1 LTGRRS
7 DYDISDGGILKM
19 VRYASFLGCQI
30 PMRIP
35 SVEIAS
41 RKTFNK
47 IGLEAVD
54 LLGYSCCPEPVIS
67 RLLDKTAW
75 LTVSARNLALAEELG
90 LDLMTLCNGCYET
103 LVETNTTLKHEP
115 EELNK
120 INEVLKP
127 YGKEYSGKVEVKHAV
142 EVLFEEVGVDRIKQH
157 VIKPHRIRVALH
169 YGCHMYRE
177 PEGGDIM
184 RKPNMM
190 KELTRATGVE
200 IVDYGIERLCCGYP
214 SMQANEEFS
223 LKQRLLLKLRR
234 IREAGVDAVVL
245 TCPACQIQFEIGQV
259 MLRQYGVQYKIPCIN
274 LMELMAL
281 SLGVSSK
288 DLHLELHKSPVL
300 QLAQKMEA
308 M

>member
-1 LTGRRS
+1 
-7 DYDISDGGILKM
+7 M

-35 SVEIAS
+35 SIEIAS
-41 RKTFNK
+41 RKVFEK

-75 LTVSARNLALAEELG
+75 LAVSARNLALAEELG

-103 LVETNTTLKHEP
+103 LVETNEVLKHEP
-115 EELNK
+115 EEMHK
-120 INEVLKP
+120 INEVLKR
-127 YGKEYSGKVEVKHAV
+127 YGKEYAGKVKVKHAV
-142 EVLFEEVGVDRIKQH
+142 EVLYEDIGVDKIKQH
-157 VIKPHRIRVALH
+157 IIKPQRIRVALH

-177 PEGGDIM
+177 PEGGDIN

-190 KELTRATGVE
+190 KELTRVTGVE

-214 SMQANEEFS
+214 SMQADEEFS

-234 IREAGVDAVVL
+234 IKEAGAEAVVL
-245 TCPACQIQFEIGQV
+245 SCPACQIQFEIGQI
-259 MLRQYGVQYKIPCIN
+259 MLKQYGVQYRIPCIN
-274 LMELMAL
+274 LMELMAI
-281 SLGVSSK
+281 SFGVPSK
-288 DLHLELHKSPVL
+288 DLHLEFHKSPVL

-308 M
+308 T

>member
-1 LTGRRS
+1 ME
-7 DYDISDGGILKM
+7 DYENM

-35 SVEIAS
+35 SIEIAS
-41 RKTFNK
+41 RKVFEK

-75 LTVSARNLALAEELG
+75 LAISARNLALAEELG

-103 LVETNTTLKHEP
+103 LVETNEILKHEP
-115 EELNK
+115 EEMRRM
-120 INEVLKP
+120 NEILKQ
-127 YGKEYSGKVEVKHAV
+127 YGKRYNGKIEVKHAV
-142 EVLFEEVGVDRIKQH
+142 EVLYEDIGIRKIKEQ
-157 VIKPHRIRVALH
+157 VVKPQKIRVALH

-177 PEGGDIM
+177 PAGEDIM

-190 KELTRATGVE
+190 KELTRVTGVE
-200 IVDYGIERLCCGYP
+200 IIDYGLERLCCGYP
-214 SMQANEEFS
+214 SMQADEEFS

-234 IREAGVDAVVL
+234 IKEAGADAVVVS
-245 TCPACQIQFEIGQV
+245 CPACTIQFEIGQV
-259 MLRQYGVQYKIPCIN
+259 MLRHYGVQYSIPCIN
-274 LMELMAL
+274 LMELLAL
-281 SLGVSSK
+281 SFGVPSE
-288 DLHLELHKSPVL
+288 DLHLEFHKSPVL

>member
-1 LTGRRS
+1 
-7 DYDISDGGILKM
+7 M

-41 RKTFNK
+41 RKVFKK

-75 LTVSARNLALAEELG
+75 LAVSARNLALAEELG

-103 LVETNTTLKHEP
+103 LVETN
-115 EELNK
+115 
-120 INEVLKP
+120 EVLKREP
-127 YGKEYSGKVEVKHAV
+127 EALQKVNELLKKYGKKYAGKVKVKHAV
-142 EVLFEEVGVDRIKQH
+142 EVLHEEIGVDKIKQH
-157 VIKPHRIRVALH
+157 VVKPQKIRVALH

-177 PEGGDIM
+177 PEGDDIN

-190 KELTRATGVE
+190 KELTQVTGVD
-200 IVDYGIERLCCGYP
+200 IVDYEIERLCCGYP
-214 SMQANEEFS
+214 SMQADEEFS
-223 LKQRLLLKLRR
+223 LKKRLLLKLSR
-234 IREAGVDAVVL
+234 IKEAGADAVVL
-245 TCPACQIQFEIGQV
+245 SCPACQIQFEIGQV
-259 MLRQYGVQYKIPCIN
+259 MLRQYGVQYRIPCIN
-274 LMELMAL
+274 LMELIAI
-281 SLGVSSK
+281 SFGIPSK
-288 DLHLELHKSPVL
+288 DLHLEFHKSPVL

-308 M
+308 I

>member
-1 LTGRRS
+1 
-7 DYDISDGGILKM
+7 M

-35 SVEIAS
+35 SIEIAS
-41 RKTFNK
+41 KKVFEK

-75 LTVSARNLALAEELG
+75 LAVSARNLALAEELG

-103 LVETNTTLKHEP
+103 LVETNEVLKHEP
-115 EELNK
+115 EELHK
-120 INEVLKP
+120 INEVLKR
-127 YGKEYSGKVEVKHAV
+127 YGKEYAGKVKVKHAV
-142 EVLFEEVGVDRIKQH
+142 EVLYEDIGVDKIKQH
-157 VIKPHRIRVALH
+157 VVKPQRIRVALH

-177 PEGGDIM
+177 PEGGDIN

-190 KELTRATGVE
+190 KELTRVTGVE

-214 SMQANEEFS
+214 SMQADEEFS

-234 IREAGVDAVVL
+234 IKEAGVDAVVL
-245 TCPACQIQFEIGQV
+245 SCPACQIQFEIGQI
-259 MLRQYGVQYKIPCIN
+259 MLKQYGVQYRIPCIN
-274 LMELMAL
+274 LMELMAI
-281 SLGVSSK
+281 SFGVPSK
-288 DLHLELHKSPVL
+288 DLHLEFHKGPVV

>member
-1 LTGRRS
+1 
-7 DYDISDGGILKM
+7 M

-35 SVEIAS
+35 SIEIAS
-41 RKTFNK
+41 RKVFEK

-75 LTVSARNLALAEELG
+75 LAVSARNLALAEELG

-103 LVETNTTLKHEP
+103 LVETNEVLKHEP
-115 EELNK
+115 EEMHK
-120 INEVLKP
+120 INEVLKR
-127 YGKEYSGKVEVKHAV
+127 YGKEYAGKVKVKHAV
-142 EVLFEEVGVDRIKQH
+142 EVLYEDIGVDKIKQH
-157 VIKPHRIRVALH
+157 IIKPQRIRVALH

-177 PEGGDIM
+177 PEGGDIN

-190 KELTRATGVE
+190 KELTRVTGVE

-214 SMQANEEFS
+214 SMQADEEFS

-234 IREAGVDAVVL
+234 IKETGADAVVL
-245 TCPACQIQFEIGQV
+245 SCPACQIQFEIGQI
-259 MLRQYGVQYKIPCIN
+259 MLKQYGVQYRLPCIN
-274 LMELMAL
+274 LMELMAI
-281 SLGVSSK
+281 SFGVPSK
-288 DLHLELHKSPVL
+288 DLHLEFHKSPVL

-308 M
+308 T

>member
-1 LTGRRS
+1 
-7 DYDISDGGILKM
+7 M

-41 RKTFNK
+41 RKVFEK

-75 LTVSARNLALAEELG
+75 LAVSARNLALAEEMS

-103 LVETNTTLKHEP
+103 LVETNEVLKHEP
-115 EELNK
+115 EELQK
-120 INEVLKP
+120 VNELLKK
-127 YGKEYSGKVEVKHAV
+127 YGKEYTGKVKVKHAV
-142 EVLFEEVGVDRIKQH
+142 EVLHEEIGVDKIKQQ
-157 VIKPHRIRVALH
+157 VVRPQKIRVALH

-177 PEGGDIM
+177 PEGDDIN

-190 KELTRATGVE
+190 KELARVTGVD
-200 IVDYGIERLCCGYP
+200 IVDYEIERLCCGYP
-214 SMQANEEFS
+214 SMQADEEFS
-223 LKQRLLLKLRR
+223 LKKRLLLKLSR
-234 IREAGVDAVVL
+234 IKEAGADAVVL
-245 TCPACQIQFEIGQV
+245 SCPACQIQFEIGQV
-259 MLRQYGVQYKIPCIN
+259 MLRQYGVQYRIPCIN
-274 LMELMAL
+274 LMELIAI
-281 SLGVSSK
+281 SFGVPSK
-288 DLHLELHKSPVL
+288 DLHLEFHKSPVL

-308 M
+308 T

>member
-1 LTGRRS
+1 
-7 DYDISDGGILKM
+7 M

-35 SVEIAS
+35 SIEIAS
-41 RKTFNK
+41 RKVFEK

-75 LTVSARNLALAEELG
+75 LAVSARNLALAEELG

-103 LVETNTTLKHEP
+103 LVETNEVLKQEP
-115 EELNK
+115 EELHK
-120 INEVLKP
+120 INEVLKR
-127 YGKEYSGKVEVKHAV
+127 YGKEYAGKVKVKHAV
-142 EVLFEEVGVDRIKQH
+142 EVLYEDIGVDKIKQH
-157 VIKPHRIRVALH
+157 VVNPQRIRVALH

-177 PEGGDIM
+177 PEGGEIN

-190 KELTRATGVE
+190 KELTRVTGVE

-214 SMQANEEFS
+214 SMQADEEFS

-234 IREAGVDAVVL
+234 IKETGADAVVL
-245 TCPACQIQFEIGQV
+245 SCPACQIQFEIGQI
-259 MLRQYGVQYKIPCIN
+259 MLKQYGVQYRIPCIN
-274 LMELMAL
+274 LMELMAI
-281 SLGVSSK
+281 SFGVPSK
-288 DLHLELHKSPVL
+288 ELHLEFHKSPVL

-308 M
+308 T

>member
-1 LTGRRS
+1 
-7 DYDISDGGILKM
+7 M

-41 RKTFNK
+41 RIVFEK

-67 RLLDKTAW
+67 RLLNKTAW
-75 LTVSARNLALAEELG
+75 LAVSARNLALAEELG

-103 LVETNTTLKHEP
+103 LVETNEVLKQEP
-115 EELNK
+115 EELHK
-120 INEVLKP
+120 INEILKP
-127 YGKEYSGKVEVKHAV
+127 YGKEYVGKVKVKHAV
-142 EVLFEEVGVDRIKQH
+142 EVLYEEIGVDKIKQH
-157 VIKPHRIRVALH
+157 VVKPQRIRVALH

-177 PEGGDIM
+177 PEGGDIN

-190 KELTRATGVE
+190 KELTRVTGVE

-214 SMQANEEFS
+214 SMQADEEFS

-234 IREAGVDAVVL
+234 IKEAGADAVVL
-245 TCPACQIQFEIGQV
+245 SCPACQIQFEIGQI
-259 MLRQYGVQYKIPCIN
+259 MLKQYGVQYRIPCIN
-274 LMELMAL
+274 LMELMAI
-281 SLGVSSK
+281 SFGVPSK
-288 DLHLELHKSPVL
+288 DLHLEFHKSPVL
-300 QLAQKMEA
+300 QLARKMEA
-308 M
+308 T

>member
-1 LTGRRS
+1 
-7 DYDISDGGILKM
+7 M

-35 SVEIAS
+35 SIEVAS
-41 RKTFNK
+41 RKVFEK

-75 LTVSARNLALAEELG
+75 LAVSARNLALAEELG

-103 LVETNTTLKHEP
+103 LVETNEVLKQEP
-115 EELNK
+115 EELDK
-120 INEVLKP
+120 INGILKP
-127 YGKEYSGKVEVKHAV
+127 YGKEYAGKVKVKHAV
-142 EVLFEEVGVDRIKQH
+142 EVLYEEIGVDRIKQH
-157 VIKPHRIRVALH
+157 VVNPQRIRVALH

-177 PEGGDIM
+177 PEGGDIN

-190 KELTRATGVE
+190 KELTRVTGVE

-214 SMQANEEFS
+214 SMQADEEFS

-234 IREAGVDAVVL
+234 IKEAGADAVVL
-245 TCPACQIQFEIGQV
+245 SCPACQIQFEIGQI
-259 MLRQYGVQYKIPCIN
+259 MLKQYGVQYRIPCIN
-274 LMELMAL
+274 LMELMAI
-281 SLGVSSK
+281 SFGVPSK
-288 DLHLELHKSPVL
+288 DLHLEFHKSPVL

-308 M
+308 T

>member
-1 LTGRRS
+1 
-7 DYDISDGGILKM
+7 M

-41 RKTFNK
+41 RKVFQK
-47 IGLEAVD
+47 LGLEAVD

-75 LTVSARNLALAEELG
+75 LAVSARNLALAEELG

-103 LVETNTTLKHEP
+103 LVETNEVLKHEP
-115 EELNK
+115 EELQK
-120 INEVLKP
+120 VNEVLKK
-127 YGKEYSGKVEVKHAV
+127 YGKEYAGKVKVKHAV
-142 EVLFEEVGVDRIKQH
+142 EVLYEEIGVDKIKQH
-157 VIKPHRIRVALH
+157 VVKPQKIRVALH

-177 PEGGDIM
+177 PEGDDIN

-190 KELTRATGVE
+190 KELTRVTGVE

-214 SMQANEEFS
+214 SMQADEEFS

-234 IREAGVDAVVL
+234 IKEAGADAVVL
-245 TCPACQIQFEIGQV
+245 SCPACQIQFEIGQM
-259 MLRQYGVQYKIPCIN
+259 MLRQYGVQYRIPCIN
-274 LMELMAL
+274 LMELIAI
-281 SLGVSSK
+281 SFGVPSR
-288 DLHLELHKSPVL
+288 DLHLEFHKSPVL
-300 QLAQKMEA
+300 QLIQKMEA
-308 M
+308 I

>member
-1 LTGRRS
+1 
-7 DYDISDGGILKM
+7 M

-35 SVEIAS
+35 SIEIAS
-41 RKTFNK
+41 RKVFEK

-75 LTVSARNLALAEELG
+75 LAVSARNLALAEELG

-103 LVETNTTLKHEP
+103 LVETNEVLKHEP
-115 EELNK
+115 EEMHK
-120 INEVLKP
+120 INEVLKR
-127 YGKEYSGKVEVKHAV
+127 YGKEYAGKVKVKHAV
-142 EVLFEEVGVDRIKQH
+142 EVLYEDIGVDKIKQH
-157 VIKPHRIRVALH
+157 IIKPQRIRVALH

-177 PEGGDIM
+177 PEGGDIN

-190 KELTRATGVE
+190 KELTRVTGVE

-214 SMQANEEFS
+214 SMQADEEFS
-223 LKQRLLLKLRR
+223 LKQRLLLKLKR
-234 IREAGVDAVVL
+234 IKEAGADAVVL
-245 TCPACQIQFEIGQV
+245 SCPACTIQFEIGQI
-259 MLRQYGVQYKIPCIN
+259 MLKQYGVPYRIPCIN
-274 LMELMAL
+274 LMELLAL
-281 SLGVSSK
+281 SFGISSE

-300 QLAQKMEA
+300 QLARRME
-308 M
+308 MM

>member
-1 LTGRRS
+1 
-7 DYDISDGGILKM
+7 M

-35 SVEIAS
+35 SIEIAS
-41 RKTFNK
+41 QKVFEK

-75 LTVSARNLALAEELG
+75 LATSARNLALAEELG

-103 LVETNTTLKHEP
+103 LVETNEILKHEP
-115 EELNK
+115 EEMRR
-120 INEVLKP
+120 INEILKQ
-127 YGKEYSGKVEVKHAV
+127 YGKQYTGKIEVKHAV
-142 EVLFEEVGVDRIKQH
+142 EVLSEDIGIQKIKEQ
-157 VIKPHRIRVALH
+157 VVKPQKIRVALH

-177 PEGGDIM
+177 PAGEDIM

-190 KELTRATGVE
+190 KELTRVTGVE
-200 IVDYGIERLCCGYP
+200 IIDYGLERLCCGYP
-214 SMQANEEFS
+214 SMQADEKFS

-234 IREAGVDAVVL
+234 IKEAGADAAVVS
-245 TCPACQIQFEIGQV
+245 CPACTIQFEIGQV
-259 MLRQYGVQYKIPCIN
+259 MLRHYGVQYSIPCIN
-274 LMELMAL
+274 LMELLAL
-281 SLGVSSK
+281 SFGVPSK
-288 DLHLELHKSPVL
+288 DLHLEFHKSPVL

>member
-1 LTGRRS
+1 
-7 DYDISDGGILKM
+7 M

-41 RKTFNK
+41 RKVFEK

-75 LTVSARNLALAEELG
+75 LAVSARNLALAEEMS

-103 LVETNTTLKHEP
+103 LVETNEVLKHEP
-115 EELNK
+115 EELQK
-120 INEVLKP
+120 VNELLKK
-127 YGKEYSGKVEVKHAV
+127 YGKEYTGKVKVKHAV
-142 EVLFEEVGVDRIKQH
+142 EVLHEEIGVDKIKQQ
-157 VIKPHRIRVALH
+157 VVRPQKIRVALH

-177 PEGGDIM
+177 PEGDDIN

-190 KELTRATGVE
+190 KELTQVTGVD
-200 IVDYGIERLCCGYP
+200 IVDYEIERLCCGYP
-214 SMQANEEFS
+214 SMQADEEFS
-223 LKQRLLLKLRR
+223 LKKRLLLKLSR
-234 IREAGVDAVVL
+234 IKEAGADAVVL
-245 TCPACQIQFEIGQV
+245 SCPACQIQFEIGQV
-259 MLRQYGVQYKIPCIN
+259 MLRQYGVQYRIPCIN
-274 LMELMAL
+274 LMELIAI
-281 SLGVSSK
+281 SFGIPSK
-288 DLHLELHKSPVL
+288 DLHLEFHKSPVL

-308 M
+308 I

>member
-1 LTGRRS
+1 
-7 DYDISDGGILKM
+7 M

-35 SVEIAS
+35 SIEIAS
-41 RKTFNK
+41 RKVFEK

-75 LTVSARNLALAEELG
+75 LAVSARNLALAEELG

-103 LVETNTTLKHEP
+103 LVETNEVLRHEP
-115 EELNK
+115 EELHK
-120 INEVLKP
+120 INEILKP
-127 YGKEYSGKVEVKHAV
+127 YGKEYAGKVKVKHAV
-142 EVLFEEVGVDRIKQH
+142 EVLYEDIGVDKIKQH
-157 VIKPHRIRVALH
+157 VVNPQRIPVALH

-177 PEGGDIM
+177 PEGGDIN

-190 KELTRATGVE
+190 KELTRVTGVE

-214 SMQANEEFS
+214 SMQADEEFS
-223 LKQRLLLKLRR
+223 LKERLLLKLRR
-234 IREAGVDAVVL
+234 IKEAGAEAVVL
-245 TCPACQIQFEIGQV
+245 SCPACTIQFEIGQV
-259 MLRQYGVQYKIPCIN
+259 MLKQYGVQYRIPCIN
-274 LMELMAL
+274 LMELLAL
-281 SLGVSSK
+281 SFGASSE

-300 QLAQKMEA
+300 QLARRMEA

>member
-1 LTGRRS
+1 
-7 DYDISDGGILKM
+7 M

-35 SVEIAS
+35 SIEIAS
-41 RKTFNK
+41 QKVFEK

-75 LTVSARNLALAEELG
+75 LATSARNLALAEELE
-90 LDLMTLCNGCYET
+90 LNLMTLCNGCYET
-103 LVETNTTLKHEP
+103 LVETNEILKHEP
-115 EELNK
+115 EEMRR
-120 INEVLKP
+120 INEILKQ
-127 YGKEYSGKVEVKHAV
+127 YGKQYTGKIEVKHAV
-142 EVLFEEVGVDRIKQH
+142 EVLYEDIGIQKIKEQ
-157 VIKPHRIRVALH
+157 VVKPQKIRVALH

-177 PEGGDIM
+177 PAGEDIM

-190 KELTRATGVE
+190 KELTRVTGVE
-200 IVDYGIERLCCGYP
+200 IIDYGLERLCCGYP
-214 SMQANEEFS
+214 SMQADEEFS

-234 IREAGVDAVVL
+234 IKEAGADAAVVS
-245 TCPACQIQFEIGQV
+245 CPACTIQFEIGQV
-259 MLRQYGVQYKIPCIN
+259 MLRHYGVEYSIPCIN
-274 LMELMAL
+274 LMELLAL
-281 SLGVSSK
+281 SFGVPSK
-288 DLHLELHKSPVL
+288 DLHLEFHKSPVL